1 MSTDFNTQSP
11 EMASDHPDSRSA
23 LLAELEAFEHLLFEP
38 MVQRDLDGL
47 LALQAHWE
55 AQWGDSPAA
64 IALTE
69 VLGDWIDACVH
80 ETNQAQAW
88 QALINAV
95 DDLVAE
101 GQTSDRTF

>member
-1 MSTDFNTQSP
+1 MSTDFDTQSP
-11 EMASDHPDSRSA
+11 EMTPDYPDTRSV

-38 MVQRDLDGL
+38 MQQRDLDGL
-47 LALQAHWE
+47 LALQTHWE

-69 VLGDWIDACVH
+69 ALGDWIDACVH
-80 ETNQAQAW
+80 EVNQTPAW

-95 DDLVAE
+95 DDLAAE

>member
-1 MSTDFNTQSP
+1 MT
-11 EMASDHPDSRSA
+11 PDYPDTRSV

-38 MVQRDLDGL
+38 MQQRDLDGL
-47 LALQAHWE
+47 LALQTHWE

-69 VLGDWIDACVH
+69 ALGDWIDACVH
-80 ETNQAQAW
+80 EVNQTPAW

-95 DDLVAE
+95 DDLAAE